1 MSRNKTSESKSTKQK
16 MQTGVNVNEAPPSV
30 PTRSRAGRGPQLPA
44 LSSSASTRGLHA
56 EASISPSCSSRPEK
70 MSNPHLTLRLILCLI
85 PQTRLHPPYAWL
97 CPE

>member
-44 LSSSASTRGLHA
+44 LSSASTQGPPRGSLYFTVLLF
-56 EASISPSCSSRPEK
+56 P
-70 MSNPHLTLRLILCLI
+70 T
-85 PQTRLHPPYAWL
+85 
-97 CPE
+97 